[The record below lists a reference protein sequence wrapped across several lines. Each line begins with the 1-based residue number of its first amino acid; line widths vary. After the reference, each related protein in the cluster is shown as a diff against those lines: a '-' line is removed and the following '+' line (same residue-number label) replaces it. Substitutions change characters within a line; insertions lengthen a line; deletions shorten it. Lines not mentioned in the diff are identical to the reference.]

1 MTLRSSGFQ
10 PRCWRVIK
18 PLPAQEALGRQE
30 EGKDCA
36 ESGSPGIISLNPK
49 LPSAPGSSTSPVSTA
64 LYPILTELGS
74 ISPI

>member
-18 PLPAQEALGRQE
+18 PLPAREALGRQE

-36 ESGSPGIISLNPK
+36 ENGSPGIISLSPQ
-49 LPSAPGSSTSPVSTA
+49 LPPAPGSGTSPVSTA
-64 LYPILTELGS
+64 FYPVLTVLGS